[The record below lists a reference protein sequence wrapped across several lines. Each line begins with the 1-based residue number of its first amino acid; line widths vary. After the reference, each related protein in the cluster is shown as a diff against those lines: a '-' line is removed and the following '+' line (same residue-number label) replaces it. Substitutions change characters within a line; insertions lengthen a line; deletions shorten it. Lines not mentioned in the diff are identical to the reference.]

1 MKKFLIRITVAICA
15 CAFLFGGCAQE
26 EIEQTQTQMETD
38 PSQFLET
45 VNDRLSIDAPVYPF
59 ADSNPKVYRATSEL
73 FTKEQI
79 EAFLA
84 VCGDSLTGLE
94 DINMDYYIGYD
105 GTTEKGGEN
114 AIYSYT
120 TSDVLLPAH
129 FFYTTTYNWWS
140 TYMVYGGQE
149 YYDEQPAFS
158 KADMFAEPREFA
170 FSTVADAEKAVR
182 DALAQ
187 LGLTDLYLNR
197 TLYVHK
203 EGMEELTKSIEEFN
217 ALDLLKP
224 TPTKNDW
231 TDEDEGYLFEFFQT
245 LDGTPI
251 VYLSKST
258 DALNYLG
265 ANIIVHYQK
274 NGITYLAVE
283 YYLNADDCVET
294 PSSII
299 TASEALEYAKQK
311 LGSVLTRQDAS
322 ITKVSGEYMYVR
334 ENGEFL
340 LRPVW
345 VIYSKYADSGYAD
358 FVKWDYVF
366 IDAITGE
373 EI

>member
-1 MKKFLIRITVAICA
+1 MKRFWNRIIVGVCA
-15 CAFLFGGCAQE
+15 CALLLVGCAQE
-26 EIEQTQTQMETD
+26 DAEQTQMETQTD
-38 PSQFLET
+38 PSQFSET
-45 VNDRLSIDAPVYPF
+45 VNDRLTIDAPVYPF
-59 ADSNPKVYRATSEL
+59 VDAPKVYRATSEF
-73 FTKEQI
+73 FTQEQI
-79 EAFLA
+79 EAFLTS
-84 VCGDSLTGLE
+84 CGDFLVSLE
-94 DINMDYYIGYD
+94 DVSTEYYVQSS
-105 GTTEKGGEN
+105 GTTEKDGTIGFSTS
-114 AIYSYT
+114 ASLLFPSCFYYS
-120 TSDVLLPAH
+120 
-129 FFYTTTYNWWS
+129 TTYNWWG
-140 TYMVYGGQE
+140 TYNIYVGQQ
-149 YYDEQPAFS
+149 YYDEQPAFN
-158 KADMFAEPREFA
+158 KADMFAEPKEFA
-170 FSTVADAEKAVR
+170 FSTVADAEATVR

-197 TLYVHK
+197 TLYVYK

-251 VYLSKST
+251 VYLKKST

-265 ANIIVHYQK
+265 AYIIVHYQK
-274 NGITYLAVE
+274 SGITYVE
-283 YYLNADDCVET
+283 VNRYLNADECVET

-299 TASEALEYAKQK
+299 SASEALEYAKQK